1 MRVVERCYI
10 SVIDRCYISVIDRCH
25 IQPPYCNHVM

>member
-10 SVIDRCYISVIDRCH
+10 SVIDHCYISVIDRCH

>member
-10 SVIDRCYISVIDRCH
+10 SVIDHCYISVIDLCH

>member
-25 IQPPYCNHVM
+25 IQSPYCNHVM

>member
-1 MRVVERCYI
+1 MREVERCYI